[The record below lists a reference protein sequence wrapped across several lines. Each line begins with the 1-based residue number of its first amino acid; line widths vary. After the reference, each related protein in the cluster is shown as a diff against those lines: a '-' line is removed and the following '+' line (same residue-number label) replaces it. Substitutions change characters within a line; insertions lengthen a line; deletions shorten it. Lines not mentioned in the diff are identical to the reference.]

1 MNTHYPR
8 QFAKISSAAIALLVL
23 SAPVA
28 HAQPITEDLKITPTD
43 GRAAQEFGCATAIDA
58 GVLLVGARSDGDS
71 GPDSGAA
78 YLFDSSNGSQIA
90 KLIANDGAAGD
101 RFGFSVAIADGV
113 VAIGAP
119 NDVHAGI
126 ASGSVYLFD
135 ATTGVLQAKLLPSDP
150 DEGDQ
155 FGYSV
160 AVSGGVVAVG
170 AIGNDD
176 HGEASGSA
184 YLFNA
189 SSGSQLA
196 KLLPEEGAANQSF
209 GVSIA
214 MDGNT
219 VAVGSR
225 MYFVLGE
232 GFTLGAVRL
241 FDVSSGGFLR
251 TLTAQNGTWTDFF
264 AESID
269 IDEGLVAVGA
279 WARSIFFDHSGA
291 AYVFDA
297 ATGEQISYIF
307 PADGHD
313 RDNFGI
319 SVSLDDGVLAI
330 GAHQDGDIG
339 WVAGSAY
346 LFDAENGSQIDK
358 LLASDGATFD
368 YFGTSVC
375 IDAGVVAI
383 GAIGDEDNGADSG
396 SVYVFGDSDGA
407 CLADLTGD
415 GILDLADVQAF
426 VSGFTAQDPA
436 ADIDNSGVFDLA
448 DVRAFVLAFTTGCP
462 A

>member
-1 MNTHYPR
+1 MNTQYPTR
-8 QFAKISSAAIALLVL
+8 VAKSCSAAVALLAL
-23 SAPVA
+23 SASVA
-28 HAQPITEDLKITPTD
+28 QGQPITEDLKIMPID
-43 GRAAQEFGCATAIDA
+43 GHAAQEFGCATAIDA
-58 GVLLVGARSDGDS
+58 GVLLVGARSDGEF

-78 YLFDSSNGSQIA
+78 YLFDSTSGSQIA
-90 KLIANDGAAGD
+90 KLTANDSAAGD

-126 ASGSVYLFD
+126 ASGSVYVFD
-135 ATTGVLQAKLLPSDP
+135 ATTGLLRTKLLPSDP
-150 DEGDQ
+150 DASDL

-176 HGEASGSA
+176 HGESSGSA
-184 YLFNA
+184 YLFDA

-196 KLLPEEGAANQSF
+196 KLLPEDGAANQAF
-209 GVSIA
+209 GVSVA
-214 MDGNT
+214 MDGTT

-241 FDVSSGGFLR
+241 FDVSSGGLLR

-269 IDEGLVAVGA
+269 IDGGLVAVGA

-313 RDNFGI
+313 RDNFGV
-319 SVSLDDGVLAI
+319 SVSLDDGVLVI
-330 GAHQDGDIG
+330 GAHQDGDSG
-339 WVAGSAY
+339 MVAGSAY

-358 LLASDGATFD
+358 LLASDGAAFD

-383 GAIGDEDNGADSG
+383 GAIGDEDNGAESG
-396 SVYVFGDSDGA
+396 SVYVFGSTNGICA
-407 CLADLTGD
+407 ADLTGD
-415 GILDLADVQAF
+415 GILDLADLQAF
-426 VSGFTAQDPA
+426 ITMFTAQDPG
-436 ADIDNSGVFDLA
+436 ADIDNNGVFDLA
-448 DVRAFVLAFTTGCP
+448 DIQAFVLSFTTGCP
-462 A
+462 V